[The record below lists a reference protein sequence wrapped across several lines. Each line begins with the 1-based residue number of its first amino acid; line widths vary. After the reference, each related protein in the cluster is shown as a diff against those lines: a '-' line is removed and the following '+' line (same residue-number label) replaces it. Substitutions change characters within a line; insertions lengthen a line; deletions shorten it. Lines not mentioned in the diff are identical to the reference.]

1 MIANTKADVTPMKPK
16 KGALVGHVSVDM
28 VFPLY
33 VVAPGMGTCAD
44 TVSSSE
50 TCGCVCCG
58 HGDVAADS
66 TGSPRP
72 RAALAGPRVRWC
84 GLAEEVTAA
93 SALARMTANNDL
105 RHGYR
110 TLELIKLTGAAS
122 PVNYAPRRV
131 NGACA
136 SVSGR

>member
-1 MIANTKADVTPMKPK
+1 MFAKTRADVTPMKPK

-28 VFPLY
+28 VVPLY
-33 VVAPGMGTCAD
+33 VVAPGMETCAD

-58 HGDVAADS
+58 HGDVAAGS

-72 RAALAGPRVRWC
+72 REALAGPRVRWS
-84 GLAEEVTAA
+84 GLAPQVTAA
-93 SALARMTANNDL
+93 SALARLITNNDL

-110 TLELIKLTGAAS
+110 TLS
-122 PVNYAPRRV
+122 W
-131 NGACA
+131 
-136 SVSGR
+136 